1 MKKIMTYLFFTAT
14 IFTVTAQESNQKIIF
29 DVTSTDNKVYQSVL
43 VTLKIMSASSPTT
56 KFEVIAYGEAVPMLM
71 KNQSIVAGEIAK
83 YIENDNVSFTACEI
97 SMGLFNIKKEQLL
110 KGVGT
115 VGNAVEEIVK
125 KQGLG
130 WGYIKSGN

>member
-43 VTLKIMSASSPTT
+43 VTLKIMSASSPST

-83 YIENDNVSFTACEI
+83 YIENDNVLFTACEI